1 MTHEELK
8 NIGMKYKKNSED
20 ISLLIHIPYLL
31 KYIEELEEEIN
42 GMNHYFNE
50 LDI

>member
-8 NIGMKYKKNSED
+8 KIALKYKKNSED
-20 ISLLIHIPYLL
+20 SSLLRHIPCLL
-31 KYIEELEEEIN
+31 KYIEELEEEIS
-42 GMNHYFNE
+42 GMNHYFEE